1 MIRMTVTEMLD
12 ATHAA
17 LIAGSGETVFE
28 GVCIDSRAVGEG
40 MAFVA
45 LPGDR
50 VDGNDFVVPAIEAGA
65 HVVVMTASAS
75 EDVVEAATLYGCSIL
90 RAVRDDGEEFMLR
103 LAAAWRERNPQWKVV
118 GVTGSVGKTTTKD
131 MLAAAL
137 ATTMPTHATKG
148 NFNNLL
154 GVPLT
159 LFGASPAHEA
169 LVVEMGMNMP
179 GEMERLAAVVRPN
192 VAVVTNVGTSHIGN
206 LGSREG
212 IARAKAQILSCMG
225 RREGI
230 VPTVVLTDSDDF
242 SDLIEREYAQPADV
256 RVVRVG
262 AGEGCGLRVVRQTMS
277 EDGLPTVC
285 VRFADGLELEGMLP
299 LRGSAMVADLLSAM
313 GAAWALGAGREEAFA
328 GILGMSATRMRLEV
342 RSTREGLRV
351 IDDSY
356 NASPSSIAAAL
367 EVLCTMRCDGRRI
380 AVIGEVGELGEQSVQ
395 LHGLIGAFAAAK
407 PLDMIVFVGGEAADV
422 MAESALTMGFS
433 ADKLER
439 FATSDDAARVLAPI
453 LVPGDLVLAKGSR
466 SVGLDR
472 FVEGVLAR

>member
-1 MIRMTVTEMLD
+1 MIRMTVTEMLE

-17 LIAGSGETVFE
+17 LVAGSGNTVFE

-50 VDGNDFVVPAIEAGA
+50 VDGNDFAVGAIEAGA
-65 HVVVMTASAS
+65 HVVVMTTSAN
-75 EDVVEAATLYGCSIL
+75 EDVLEAATLYGCAVV
-90 RAVRDDGEEFMLR
+90 RALHGDGEEFMLR
-103 LAAAWRERNPQWKVV
+103 LARAWREMNPQWKVL

-137 ATTMPTHATKG
+137 ATTMATHATKG
-148 NFNNLL
+148 NYNNLL

-159 LFGASPAHEA
+159 ICGASPSDEA

-179 GEMERLAAVVRPN
+179 GEMERLVEVVRPH

-212 IARAKAQILSCMG
+212 IARAKAQIVTNMA
-225 RREGI
+225 RTDGI
-230 VPTVVLTDSDDF
+230 EPTVVLSDSDDF
-242 SDLIEREYAQPADV
+242 SDLIEREYAQPAGV
-256 RVVRVG
+256 RVMRVG
-262 AGEGCGLRVVRQTMS
+262 ASDECSLRVVSQSMG
-277 EDGLPTVC
+277 EDGLPTVRL
-285 VRFADGLELEGMLP
+285 RFADGVELEGMLP
-299 LRGSAMVADLLSAM
+299 LRGAAMVLDLLSAM
-313 GAAWALGAGREEAFA
+313 GAAWAIGARREESFA
-328 GILGMSATRMRLEV
+328 GILGMHATHMRLEV
-342 RSTREGLRV
+342 RSTRAGLRV

-356 NASPSSIAAAL
+356 NASPASIAAAL
-367 EVLCTMRCDGRRI
+367 EVLCSMRCDRRRV
-380 AVIGEVGELGEQSVQ
+380 AVIGEVGELGDQSAR

-407 PLDMIVFVGGEAADV
+407 PLDMLVFVGGEAADV
-422 MAESALTMGFS
+422 MADAALTMGFS

-439 FATSDDAARVLAPI
+439 FSTTEDATRVLGP
-453 LVPGDLVLAKGSR
+453 VFGPGDLVLAKGSR

-472 FVEGVLAR
+472 FVEGVLSR